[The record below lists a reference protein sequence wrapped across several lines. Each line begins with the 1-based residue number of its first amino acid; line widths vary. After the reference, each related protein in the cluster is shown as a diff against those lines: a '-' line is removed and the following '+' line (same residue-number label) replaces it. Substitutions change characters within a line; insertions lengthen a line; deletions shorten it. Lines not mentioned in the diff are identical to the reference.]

1 MNSRLFRYALLALA
15 LLLPAAGQWLHQR
28 TVKEQSDP
36 GIVARRAEKAY
47 HQLRQRSEV
56 YIEQIAQQ
64 NNPAIS
70 FSDKKFH
77 PPDGLTLFIY
87 RNDSLVY
94 WSDNTIEPEFS
105 DLRPGVRFFH
115 NGYYDFIPH
124 PVPNGMVAG
133 LLKIKNQYA
142 FQNRYLHNHFN
153 ADLHIPDHFLIS
165 DSTSEGAIAVH
176 DHQQRPAFYL
186 TADPSGSPTTP
197 SLWPAVLFLS
207 GLFLGGVF
215 ILLSLTHFR
224 NELILAPA
232 AILVYALIIRLAGL
246 LFQFPTALYDYGLFS
261 PTNYASSFLLN
272 SVGDLLLTSL
282 IIALMVII
290 FYRLPFTRKGFRH
303 PQFHPLFSTSLSIIL
318 IFIYSAFI
326 HQLISGLIINSRIPF
341 NIGNIFELNAYS
353 LAGVLI
359 ICILLFTFY
368 KVADGNLHLLRH
380 STSNRYH
387 IPATVIITMLALTTI
402 HYIFSD
408 RPVLKDFGT
417 DELIFTMGIILCLHA
432 VRNIFNNL
440 PYFTRGILVILLFS
454 LFGAYVISDFNEHK
468 ERENRKVLAAKLE
481 NEQDQVAEYL
491 FDDISKSI
499 ASDRIIA
506 RFFAAPYEEVLASVE
521 NNDVIGRR
529 MTQLYF
535 TGYWSRYDVKVR
547 CFNSDGLPINT
558 GGDPSW
564 SMDYFQN
571 RIRESSRTT
580 ANPYLWFS
588 GNISGRISYTAMI
601 PVFDPGNPAA
611 LTGNIA
617 VLLESKLLQGEGG
630 FPELL
635 LSDKVPYNNDLL
647 HYSYARYRDGL
658 LVNQSGSYHYPV
670 NFDEYLNFLK
680 RSNDPDFL
688 HYNGYCHL
696 FYQTGKN
703 GMLIL
708 SAPRPSLPE
717 FITFFS
723 YLFSFFGLCFLIAYL
738 VSLLFRGK
746 HTIAFNFKSRIQAT
760 VVAVV
765 IATMAL
771 TVTATVWYFNN
782 NHQQNISNT
791 INERMRLMM
800 IAISNELSDRSL
812 NTIGITDE
820 LNYTFSKL
828 SETLNTDFNIYSND
842 GRLIYTTRPKIYDQN
857 LIAKTIEPQALY
869 ALTKGN
875 ESLHIRYEQIGGLS
889 FLSAYEPVR
898 NNNNQLLGYINL
910 PYFAK
915 QDELKENISSFM
927 VALINIYVL
936 LFAFAILITFFISNR
951 ITRPLQL
958 IQQRLSKTSL
968 GKRNEPIEWKRDDE
982 IGALVK
988 EYNRMVDELSASAE
1002 LLARSERESAWRE
1015 MAKQVAHEIKNPLTP
1030 MKLSVQHMQRAWKE
1044 KSSDM
1049 EGIMQR
1055 LTQTLIEQI
1064 DTLSNIANE
1073 FSNFA
1078 KMPKPQLEEIDLS
1091 PVIKNMVSLFSGNEN
1106 ITITYYEHPGK
1117 PYRVYADREQLIRVF
1132 SNLMKNAVQAIPEDI
1147 KGHIHLELKK
1157 QDSMNLISVNDNG
1170 SGIPIDE
1177 QPKIFTPN
1185 FTTKTGGMGLGLA
1198 MVKSIVE
1205 SAGGSVTFQSKE
1217 GEGSEF
1223 MVMLPETKD

>member
-1 MNSRLFRYALLALA
+1 MSSRLIRYSVLALA
-15 LLLPAAGQWLHQR
+15 LLLPAAGQWMHHR
-28 TVKEQSDP
+28 SVKEQSDP
-36 GIVARRAEKAY
+36 EIVARKAEKVY
-47 HQLRQRSEV
+47 HQLRQRSEM
-56 YIEQIAQQ
+56 YIEQIAQK
-64 NNPAIS
+64 NRPANS
-70 FSDKKFH
+70 FSDKKHH
-77 PPDGLTLFIY
+77 PPDGLTIFIFS
-87 RNDSLVY
+87 NDSLVH
-94 WSDNTIEPEFS
+94 WSDNIIEPEFS
-105 DLRPGVRFFH
+105 DLRPGVRFFR
-115 NGYYDFIPH
+115 NGYYDFILH

-133 LLKIKNQYA
+133 LLKIKNQFA

-153 ADLHIPDHFLIS
+153 ADLHIPDHFQIS
-165 DSTSEGAIAVH
+165 DSTSEGAIVIH
-176 DHQQRPAFYL
+176 DHQKRPAFYL
-186 TADPSGSPTTP
+186 TADPAISRTTP
-197 SLWPAVLFLS
+197 TLWPAVLFLS

-215 ILLSLTHFR
+215 ILLSFTSIR
-224 NELILAPA
+224 NGSIVAPVALLAYT
-232 AILVYALIIRLAGL
+232 IIIRMAGL
-246 LFQFPTALYDYGLFS
+246 LFQFPAALYDYGLFS

-272 SVGDLLLTSL
+272 SVGDLMLTSV
-282 IIALMVII
+282 IIALMTII
-290 FYRLPFTRKGFRH
+290 FYRLPFIRRAFRN
-303 PQFHPLFSTSLSIIL
+303 PSSNKSPALFLSIL
-318 IFIYSAFI
+318 FTFIYAAFI
-326 HQLISGLIINSRIPF
+326 HHLISGLIINSSIPF
-341 NIGNIFELNAYS
+341 NFGNIFELNAYS
-353 LAGVLI
+353 LSGIMI
-359 ICILLFTFY
+359 IGILLFTFY
-368 KVADGNLHLLRH
+368 KVADGNLRLLWH
-380 STSNRYH
+380 SNNHKVR
-387 IPATVIITMLALTTI
+387 IPVTVIITTLILI
-402 HYIFSD
+402 SLHLLFRD
-408 RPVLKDFGT
+408 RTVLKDFGT
-417 DELIFTMGIILCLHA
+417 AELLFTMCILLSLHA
-432 VRNIFNNL
+432 IRNILNNL
-440 PYFTRGILVILLFS
+440 PYFTRGLLVILLFS
-454 LFGAYVISDFNEHK
+454 LFGSYIISGFNEHK
-468 ERENRKVLAAKLE
+468 ERENRKLLAAKLE

-491 FDDISKSI
+491 FDDISKSV
-499 ASDRIIA
+499 ASDKIIA

-521 NNDVIGRR
+521 DNDVIGRR

-571 RIRESSRTT
+571 RIRESGRTT
-580 ANPYLWFS
+580 ANPYLWFAGS
-588 GNISGRISYTAMI
+588 NSGRISYTAMI
-601 PVFDPGNPAA
+601 PVFDPDNHSV

-635 LSDKVPYNNDLL
+635 LSDKVPYNNALIR
-647 HYSYARYRDGL
+647 YSYARYRDGL

-670 NFDEYLNFLK
+670 NPDGYLHLLK
-680 RSNDPDFL
+680 RNNDPDFL

-708 SAPRPSLPE
+708 SAQRPSIPE

-723 YLFSFFGLCFLIAYL
+723 YLFSCFGLCFVIAYL
-738 VSLLFRGK
+738 LSLLFRGE

-782 NHQQNISNT
+782 NHQQNINNT

-800 IAISNELSDRSL
+800 IAISNELSARSL

-857 LIAKTIEPQALY
+857 LIAKTLHPRALY

-875 ESLHIRYEQIGGLS
+875 ESLHIRYEKIGELS
-889 FLSAYEPVR
+889 FLSAYEPER

-915 QDELKENISSFM
+915 QDELRENISSFM

-936 LFAFAILITFFISNR
+936 LFAFSILITFFISNR

-968 GKRNEPIEWKRDDE
+968 GKRNEPIDWKRDDE
-982 IGALVK
+982 IGALVN

-1030 MKLSVQHMQRAWKE
+1030 MKLSVQHLQRAWKE
-1044 KSSDM
+1044 KNADM

-1091 PVIKNMVSLFSGNEN
+1091 SVIKNMVSLFSGNEN
-1106 ITITYYEHPGK
+1106 ITLTYYEHPGHS
-1117 PYRVYADREQLIRVF
+1117 YRAHADREQLIRVF
-1132 SNLMKNAVQAIPEDI
+1132 SNLMKNAVQSIPDDA

-1157 QDSMNLISVNDNG
+1157 HGSMNLIIVKDNG

-1177 QPKIFTPN
+1177 QIKIFTPN

-1205 SAGGSVTFQSKE
+1205 SVGGSVTFKSKE
-1217 GEGSEF
+1217 GVGSEF
-1223 MVMLPETKD
+1223 MVLLPEAKS